1 MRKQQ
6 AWLAS
11 LAAAAAL
18 AGAMSALA
26 SPPPFTWNPAGASPA
41 LGGSAFTADTINE
54 TGYVR
59 DVTQPDGTHLAQ
71 RFEVITGFSLNG
83 APVLP
88 AGFGSSYGLY
98 FEFTDQGIG
107 GPPPHILNFT
117 SISMAL
123 KADPGNHNGAVSSTV
138 SGIGFANTGPT
149 GQADDIVL
157 ATGSLV
163 AGSLFLDTTTGILD
177 GNTLLTFDPIAGQAA
192 FFAGGSGLLE
202 FDASNP
208 ASLLVMTPGPGGTT
222 IANFNDYV
230 GTAQFVPEP
239 GSLALL
245 GTGLLGLLSAGL
257 LRRRSN

>member
-1 MRKQQ
+1 LRHWRRQPHSRGHVRAGQ
-6 AWLAS
+6 P
-11 LAAAAAL
+11 AAVHL
-18 AGAMSALA
+18 EPGGCVAGI
-26 SPPPFTWNPAGASPA
+26 
-41 LGGSAFTADTINE
+41 GGSAFTADTINE

-123 KADPGNHNGAVSSTV
+123 KADRKPQRAVSSTV

-157 ATGSLV
+157 ATGSPV
-163 AGSLFLDTTTGILD
+163 AGSLVLDTTTGILD
-177 GNTLLTFDPIAGQAA
+177 GNTLLTLDPIAGQAA

-208 ASLLVMTPGPGGTT
+208 ASLLVITPGPGGTT